1 MKVLEAIAQRRAVR
15 EFLPGDSISC
25 EVLTELID
33 IACQAPSHMNAQPWS
48 FVVVDDPA
56 RVAGLSKQATDAAR
70 ESLSAGPARHAL
82 HDEILNPDYDIFY
95 RAPALIVV
103 CATQPG
109 SLADMDCAM
118 AAYNIML
125 AAHSMGLGSCWVS
138 LAQPW
143 LASVAGR
150 RQLHLADDER
160 PLAPIVLGAPAGAP
174 LSPGRFQPKVR
185 WLTR

>member
-1 MKVLEAIAQRRAVR
+1 MKLLEAIAQRRAVR
-15 EFLPGDSISC
+15 DFLP
-25 EVLTELID
+25 EAVQAPVLSELLD

-48 FVVVDDPA
+48 FVVLDEPA
-56 RVAGLSKQATDAAR
+56 RVAL
-70 ESLSAGPARHAL
+70 LSAKATQALRQSLVRSGQRHVL
-82 HDEILNPDYDIFY
+82 HDEIMSPEFDVLF

-138 LAQPW
+138 MAQPF
-143 LASVAGR
+143 LDSPEGR
-150 RQLHLADDER
+150 RLLHLNAEER
-160 PLAPIVLGAPAGAP
+160 VVAPLVLGAPSAEP
-174 LSPGRFQPKVR
+174 VSPGRFQPKAR
-185 WLTR
+185 WLTS